1 MMVLSKLRTWG
12 HGEPL
17 EDNNNTI
24 KRDILR
30 DSQTALSAHSRC
42 TYFSFELFYSPLYF
56 LVKKLIFLGVEGPS
70 LLNTPP

>member
-12 HGEPL
+12 HGESL

-30 DSQTALSAHSRC
+30 DSQSALSAHSRC
-42 TYFSFELFYSPLYF
+42 MYNFIVLLLDCKSL
-56 LVKKLIFLGVEGPS
+56 FLGKKVNFFTAQNFEES
-70 LLNTPP
+70 